1 MENNQSKEKK
11 LFNEYAAMMDD
22 FLLND
27 EAKEI
32 FDALKTGKNTYLRVD
47 RVESSSYDSSWIDM
61 IESCIPDIGTIVNNP
76 RLVTKEV
83 QDLVPVE
90 LARKTNSDSVKH
102 LASHTQ
108 FIKEITDEGDV
119 IPNKVLNIGADD
131 EIKTYENRFIATVI
145 RHLVLFV
152 EKRYEFIKKYATLHD
167 KETLFFKNETELS
180 GNKINI
186 ETKVTVVSPKVDAVR
201 LKNDDYIKRIEQ
213 MRQYILYFYNSKF
226 MKKFKNERDVRKPIL
241 MTNIIKKN
249 PLYHHCYELYRFL
262 EAYDRL
268 GVSYDVDEK
277 YSQFDDHE
285 LHQLDELMLANY
297 LSLQGKDKSLNVT
310 EKNRHYKPTIELS
323 SDDEAFVYGPLFKGP
338 IQFVRVDEPYQRYLD
353 SQVSKDIDR
362 PLNEKE
368 KEYYAQELDVKKLN
382 RKEYDEKIKLL
393 ERKKWQKI
401 QFDKDVLAR
410 IHERELEEERLRQKR
425 IQDRLKEEEEYLR
438 KFRQDIVDEAR
449 RFTSD
454 EDSQVEQEEDFSY
467 KPNALTSMRGSF
479 DFAKMSRLDQEL
491 LLQQL
496 SLLHAD
502 KNKKNEEPSGKE
514 EIKNL
519 PSKEN
524 KPRIVPAVI
533 PESEEKVPSLEV
545 IPVAPFS
552 KEDIL
557 TAGTMENEDKV
568 LRPISDD
575 EKTEIPV
582 HTVEVPV
589 EVEKSVNENDRL
601 SESEKHAVLV
611 SDLFYDEYMDEKRKN
626 ELPKARKRYLHV
638 PFLDDDDDANEPFK
652 QVHLLNKAL
661 RAYDEE
667 QKEKVLPDLEQ
678 LSDDPYPEEDDVF
691 KKIRRLN
698 LAYKDYEEK
707 ELKKTKEADE
717 EASFLTEGLLPAIEE
732 KEETSSSSPAETQET
747 KEPSAP
753 VSEEKEE
760 NEIPSPIQEKEEDD
774 VFTKIRKLNLA
785 YKNYEGKDVPS
796 EENDVSSS
804 SFSEEKASL
813 EEPSL
818 EEKKDEEA
826 LYVLFNPEEGYY
838 VSQSEFSFEK
848 EKAKVYSDFDE
859 AVRDSSLN
867 HTKIVKL

>member
-1 MENNQSKEKK
+1 MEKNQSKEKK

-186 ETKVTVVSPKVDAVR
+186 ETKVTVVSPKVDVVR
-201 LKNDDYIKRIEQ
+201 LKNDEYIKRIEQ

-262 EAYDRL
+262 EAYDKL

-285 LHQLDELMLANY
+285 LYQLDELMLANY

-310 EKNRHYKPTIELS
+310 EKTRHYKPTIELS

-338 IQFVRVDEPYQRYLD
+338 IQFVRVDEAYQRYLD

-410 IHERELEEERLRQKR
+410 IRERELEEERLRQKR

-449 RFTSD
+449 RFSAD
-454 EDSQVEQEEDFSY
+454 EENQVNEEEDFSY

-479 DFAKMSRLDQEL
+479 DFAKMSKLDQEL

-502 KNKKNEEPSGKE
+502 KNKKNDDSSAKE

-519 PSKEN
+519 PKKN
-524 KPRIVPAVI
+524 DKPRIVPAVI
-533 PESEEKVPSLEV
+533 PESEDNLPSLEV

-552 KEDIL
+552 KQDIL
-557 TAGTMENEDKV
+557 TAGTVENQDKV
-568 LRPISDD
+568 LTPLGDD

-582 HTVEVPV
+582 RTVEVPV
-589 EVEKSVNENDRL
+589 EVEKDINDNERL
-601 SESEKHAVLV
+601 TESEKHAVLV
-611 SDLFYDEYMDEKRKN
+611 SDLFYNEYMDEKKKN
-626 ELPKARKRYLHV
+626 QLPKPRKRYFHV

-661 RAYDEE
+661 LDCEEKEERARAL
-667 QKEKVLPDLEQ
+667 QDLKQ

-707 ELKKTKEADE
+707 EEKANQEQPDISLAE
-717 EASFLTEGLLPAIEE
+717 SPLPVA
-732 KEETSSSSPAETQET
+732 
-747 KEPSAP
+747 
-753 VSEEKEE
+753 EE
-760 NEIPSPIQEKEEDD
+760 NDESIRITNEELNTPSLSPKEVKDETEDD

-785 YKNYEGKDVPS
+785 YKNYEGKDAS
-796 EENDVSSS
+796 FDDEKVSSS
-804 SFSEEKASL
+804 STEESVSSD
-813 EEPSL
+813 EPMH
-818 EEKKDEEA
+818 EEKKDEPSC
-826 LYVLFNPEEGYY
+826 YVLFNPEQGYY
-838 VSQSEFSFEK
+838 VSEGEFSSSK
-848 EKAKVYSDFDE
+848 EKAKVYKDFDE

>member
-167 KETLFFKNETELS
+167 KETLFFKNETDLS

-201 LKNDDYIKRIEQ
+201 LKNDEYIQRIEQ

-262 EAYDRL
+262 EAYDKL

-297 LSLQGKDKSLNVT
+297 LSLQGKDKSLQVT
-310 EKNRHYKPTIELS
+310 EKNRHYQPTIELS
-323 SDDEAFVYGPLFKGP
+323 SDDEAFVYGPLLKGP
-338 IQFVRVDEPYQRYLD
+338 IQFVRVDEAYQRYLD

-368 KEYYAQELDVKKLN
+368 KEYYAQEIDVRKLN

-401 QFDKDVLAR
+401 QFDKEVLAR

-425 IQDRLKEEEEYLR
+425 IQERLKEEEEYLR

-449 RFTSD
+449 RFSAD
-454 EDSQVEQEEDFSY
+454 EENQVNDEEDFSY

-479 DFAKMSRLDQEL
+479 DFAKMSKLDQEL

-496 SLLHAD
+496 SLLHAE
-502 KNKKNEEPSGKE
+502 KNRKNEEASPKE

-519 PSKEN
+519 PKKNE

-533 PESEEKVPSLEV
+533 PESEEKIPSLEV

-552 KEDIL
+552 KQDIL
-557 TAGTMENEDKV
+557 TAGTLDNQDKV
-568 LRPISDD
+568 LRPVD
-575 EKTEIPV
+575 EDEVTEIPV
-582 HTVEVPV
+582 RTVEVPV
-589 EVEKSVNENDRL
+589 EIEKKVNEKDRL
-601 SESEKHAVLV
+601 TESEKHAVLV
-611 SDLFYDEYMDEKRKN
+611 SDLFYDEYMDEKKKN
-626 ELPKARKRYLHV
+626 HLPKPKKRYLHV

-661 RAYDEE
+661 RDYEKE
-667 QKEKVLPDLEQ
+667 QKENTLPDLEQ
-678 LSDDPYPEEDDVF
+678 ITDDPYPEEDDVF

-707 ELKKTKEADE
+707 EEKNLERQDSPLIE
-717 EASFLTEGLLPAIEE
+717 EEMPPVPEE
-732 KEETSSSSPAETQET
+732 KEEMEVASP
-747 KEPSAP
+747 
-753 VSEEKEE
+753 VEEKM
-760 NEIPSPIQEKEEDD
+760 EDD

-785 YKNYEGKDVPS
+785 YKSYEKKDVS
-796 EENDVSSS
+796 I
-804 SFSEEKASL
+804 
-813 EEPSL
+813 
-818 EEKKDEEA
+818 EEKKEPSSLAEKIDSVDEEEA
-826 LYVLFNPEEGYY
+826 NESSYYVLFNPEEGYY
-838 VSQSEFSFEK
+838 VSEGEFSPLK
-848 EKAKVYSDFDE
+848 EKAKVYTDFDE
-859 AVRDSSLN
+859 AVRDSSSN

>member
-167 KETLFFKNETELS
+167 KETLFFKNETDLS

-201 LKNDDYIKRIEQ
+201 LKNDEYIQRIEQ

-262 EAYDRL
+262 EAYDKL

-285 LHQLDELMLANY
+285 LHKLDELMLANY
-297 LSLQGKDKSLNVT
+297 LSLQGKDKSLQVT
-310 EKNRHYKPTIELS
+310 EKNRHYEPTIELS
-323 SDDEAFVYGPLFKGP
+323 SDDEAFVYGPLLKGP
-338 IQFVRVDEPYQRYLD
+338 IQFVRVDEAYQRYLD

-368 KEYYAQELDVKKLN
+368 KEYYAQEIDVRKLN

-401 QFDKDVLAR
+401 QFDKEVLAR

-425 IQDRLKEEEEYLR
+425 IQERLKEEEEYLR

-449 RFTSD
+449 RFSAD
-454 EDSQVEQEEDFSY
+454 EENQVNDEEDFSY

-479 DFAKMSRLDQEL
+479 DFAKMSKLDQEL

-496 SLLHAD
+496 SLLHAE
-502 KNKKNEEPSGKE
+502 KNRKNEEASPKE

-519 PSKEN
+519 PKKNE

-533 PESEEKVPSLEV
+533 PESEEKIPSLEV

-552 KEDIL
+552 KQDIL
-557 TAGTMENEDKV
+557 TAGTLDNQDKV
-568 LRPISDD
+568 LRPVD
-575 EKTEIPV
+575 EDEVTEIPV
-582 HTVEVPV
+582 RTVEVPV
-589 EVEKSVNENDRL
+589 EIEKKVNEKDRL
-601 SESEKHAVLV
+601 TESEKHAVLV
-611 SDLFYDEYMDEKRKN
+611 SDLFYDEYMDEKKKN
-626 ELPKARKRYLHV
+626 HLPKPRKRYLHV

-661 RAYDEE
+661 RDYEKE
-667 QKEKVLPDLEQ
+667 QKENILPDLEQ
-678 LSDDPYPEEDDVF
+678 ITDDPYPEEDDVF

-707 ELKKTKEADE
+707 EEKNLEGQDSPLIE
-717 EASFLTEGLLPAIEE
+717 EEKPPVPEE
-732 KEETSSSSPAETQET
+732 KEEIEVASP
-747 KEPSAP
+747 
-753 VSEEKEE
+753 VEEKM
-760 NEIPSPIQEKEEDD
+760 EDD

-785 YKNYEGKDVPS
+785 YKSYEKQD
-796 EENDVSSS
+796 
-804 SFSEEKASL
+804 ASI
-813 EEPSL
+813 
-818 EEKKDEEA
+818 EEKKEPSSLAEKNASVDEEEA
-826 LYVLFNPEEGYY
+826 NESSYYVLFNPEEGYY
-838 VSQSEFSFEK
+838 VSEGEFSPLK
-848 EKAKVYSDFDE
+848 EKAKVYTDFDE
-859 AVRDSSLN
+859 AVRDSSSN